1 MMKHS
6 LLSLAI
12 IAALSTAQ
20 ADDNAPFQLVK
31 QETVIDTTSSKPNES
46 VKSPSSVGDSAP
58 GFVASEVDSTQST
71 ATTYGP
77 VERGEN
83 IYQIIKKLLPDYK
96 GDTKDVVA
104 AFVRLNPKAFIR
116 HDPNLLQAGVT
127 LVVPSERDIR
137 VGEGKSLMSNVS
149 KDSPKTST
157 VQSLPPPPI
166 PPKAPALHMP
176 LPGVGV
182 LPGTVPMNN
191 TIRVRENSAESVSV
205 AMRFVNRISTPFV
218 NPIVIDA
225 SSWEI
230 QKNGSSVFVKP
241 TTAEPV
247 AMYITGDRPGDPT
260 ISVVLVP
267 QDIPPQTVA
276 LQLDQG
282 RTGGDSEE
290 AAQLMKA
297 NSYNERI
304 QAVMKAAAL
313 SKTLPGYSEGP
324 LPHSVGRSEN
334 LIIVPEK
341 RYSGR
346 FDDVYVYWIENA
358 SKTEV
363 ELDESMFYEDG
374 VRAIAFYPEI
384 RLMPGRGTRMF
395 VMSDNGRGA
404 K

>member
-1 MMKHS
+1 MMKRS

-12 IAALSTAQ
+12 LAALGAVQ
-20 ADDNAPFQLVK
+20 ADDNAPFQPVK
-31 QETVIDTTSSKPNES
+31 QEAAVAATAPEAAATKLDPAPVPVVGE
-46 VKSPSSVGDSAP
+46 VKVKQSA
-58 GFVASEVDSTQST
+58 T
-71 ATTYGP
+71 ATYGP
-77 VERGEN
+77 VKDGEN
-83 IYQIIKKLLPDYK
+83 IYRIAGKLFPEHEKDPA
-96 GDTKDVVA
+96 DVVT
-104 AFVRLNPKAFIR
+104 AFVRLNPDAFIR

-127 LVVPSERDIR
+127 LIVPAESDIR
-137 VGEGKSLMSNVS
+137 AGEGKTLVASAPRAASN
-149 KDSPKTST
+149 KAPT
-157 VQSLPPPPI
+157 VPTLPPPPI
-166 PPKAPALHMP
+166 PAKAPALHMP
-176 LPGVGV
+176 LPGVGA
-182 LPGTVPMNN
+182 LPGAVPMNN

-205 AMRFVNRISTPFV
+205 ALRFANRIATPFA
-218 NPIVIDA
+218 NPMVIDA

-282 RTGGDSEE
+282 KTGADSEE
-290 AAQLMKA
+290 AARFMKA
-297 NSYNERI
+297 SSYNERI

-313 SKTLPGYSEGP
+313 GKTLPGYSEGP
-324 LPHSVGRSEN
+324 LPRSVGRSAN
-334 LIIVPEK
+334 LVIAPEK

-358 SKTEV
+358 SASEI

-395 VMSDNGRGA
+395 VMSDNGKGGE
-404 K
+404 